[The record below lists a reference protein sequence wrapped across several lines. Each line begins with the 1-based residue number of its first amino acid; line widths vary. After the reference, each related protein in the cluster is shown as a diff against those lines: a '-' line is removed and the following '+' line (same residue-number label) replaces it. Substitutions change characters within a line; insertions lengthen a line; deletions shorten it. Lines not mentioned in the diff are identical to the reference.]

1 MIMIEQEVQMNL
13 SSYFAVLFILAT
25 SLFTFAH
32 ADENYGS
39 VSDEAKMSVL
49 EDDTMAAV
57 ERARAYREEISRRIP
72 ATVDG
77 DSVYGQEYQALMNS
91 EDNVDYLDLAS
102 NL

>member
-1 MIMIEQEVQMNL
+1 MNL

-32 ADENYGS
+32 ADENYGA
-39 VSDEAKMSVL
+39 VTDEARMSVL
-49 EDDTMAAV
+49 ENDAMAAV
-57 ERARAYREEISRRIP
+57 ERSRAFREEISRRIP

-91 EDNVDYLDLAS
+91 EESVDYLDLAS

>member
-1 MIMIEQEVQMNL
+1 MNL

-91 EDNVDYLDLAS
+91 EDSVDYLDLAS